1 MMLVVVLRQS
11 KGRRF
16 FEASPWWSGSIG
28 DKPARCGSVGFRL
41 VGYHAHFLFAL
52 PTPFNQI
59 TTYETEHNS
68 TGVSINWRV
77 STRDARTKLHRFYPF
92 PTNVDGVRVICHSV
106 ARNGLIFATDPVVNF
121 GQGLLYARHV
131 NVSCCHDERMSLAG

>member
-1 MMLVVVLRQS
+1 MPL
-11 KGRRF
+11 
-16 FEASPWWSGSIG
+16 
-28 DKPARCGSVGFRL
+28 
-41 VGYHAHFLFAL
+41 
-52 PTPFNQI
+52 NQI
-59 TTYETEHNS
+59 TTYETEHNAA
-68 TGVSINWRV
+68 GVSINWRV

-131 NVSCCHDERMSLAG
+131 SLCCHDERMSLAG